1 MADDP
6 RGGGSPPPSGLP
18 DATEQP
24 VGGGVPTPAW
34 ERADEARQPQE
45 QPLTADDR
53 FREHVG
59 AKQARKLLRRK
70 EGEHSIWFGLGMF
83 GVVGWSVAIPTMI
96 GVGLGYWIDRA
107 WPGRISWTLTLMVI
121 GLCLGSLNAWY
132 WVQRQ
137 RRAIV
142 ERERELEEQ
151 ERQLQQRDHHSGN
164 GA

>member
-6 RGGGSPPPSGLP
+6 RGGGSTSPSVPPDETNRPGS
-18 DATEQP
+18 
-24 VGGGVPTPAW
+24 GVPVPPW
-34 ERADEARQPQE
+34 ERADEARAPQE
-45 QPLTADDR
+45 PLLTADDQ

-107 WPGRISWTLTLMVI
+107 WPGRISWTLTLMVV
-121 GLCLGSLNAWY
+121 GLCLGSMNAWY

-137 RRAIV
+137 RRAIE

-151 ERQLQQRDHHSGN
+151 EKQLQDPGRRRGG

>member
-6 RGGGSPPPSGLP
+6 RDGGAPPPAGPPDATNQPGGSGLP
-18 DATEQP
+18 
-24 VGGGVPTPAW
+24 VPPW
-34 ERADEARQPQE
+34 ERADEARAPQE
-45 QPLTADDR
+45 QPLTADDQ

-70 EGEHSIWFGLGMF
+70 EGEQSIWFGLGMF

-107 WPGRISWTLTLMVI
+107 WPGRISWTLTLMVV
-121 GLCLGSLNAWY
+121 GLCLGSMNAWY

-137 RRAIV
+137 RRAIE
-142 ERERELEEQ
+142 EREHEVEEQ
-151 ERQLQQRDHHSGN
+151 EKQLRGQDQRPGDE
-164 GA
+164 A